1 MKFYAFAE
9 HSINKSISENKLTNP
24 DDPSMKCSENNM
36 TDRIRCEALI
46 GGLTTDG
53 ASGFYIFFFLIWPIV
68 SPSPHTLYF
77 ISRTIVG
84 PRDKGTC
91 PRNPDNVDI

>member
-53 ASGFYIFFFLIWPIV
+53 ASGFYIFLLNLAYCESVPPYLVFYLQND
-68 SPSPHTLYF
+68 SGST
-77 ISRTIVG
+77 
-84 PRDKGTC
+84 
-91 PRNPDNVDI
+91 